1 MRLADALRIA
11 PRRVVAFTGAGGKST
26 AIGRLTSELSEES
39 HVIITS
45 TTKLHQRQSSLA
57 ESHLIAREPKDL
69 NPLGSLLDEHS
80 SVLVT
85 GEAAEGEP
93 KWVGVDAPTLDALH
107 TLSQETGCI
116 LLIEADGA
124 RGRSLKAPADHEPVV
139 PHYTD
144 LVVSV
149 VGLDVIGAPLN
160 DEWVH
165 RPERA
170 SSLLGLIEGEAI
182 KPEHVS
188 ALLCDPSGGLK
199 GVPEEA
205 EVRVL
210 LNKAETPER
219 QEHGRAIARLLL
231 TTSRVRAAV
240 LSSVSQTQPV
250 HEVFGRVAGIVLAAG
265 DSKRL
270 GHPKQLVH
278 WKGKPLVMYAVEAG
292 LGAGL
297 SPVVVVIGAEGET
310 VRKALEREPVIIVD
324 NPEWSAGLSTS
335 LRAGLVSVEENSE
348 AVVILLSD
356 MPFVRAGHV
365 GALVQEHRRTL
376 SPLVAPRAGGRRAN
390 PVLFDRS
397 TFFELNAVQGD
408 HGGRVLFEKS
418 SVTWVEFDETILFDL
433 DTPEDL
439 KRLKGLE

>member
-11 PRRVVAFTGAGGKST
+11 PKRVVAFTGAGGKST
-26 AIGRLTSELSEES
+26 AIGRITSELSNES
-39 HVIITS
+39 RVIITS
-45 TTKLHQRQSSLA
+45 TTKLHHRQSSLA
-57 ESHLIAREPKDL
+57 ESHLIARTPQDL
-69 NPLGSLLDEHS
+69 GHLPSMLDECS

-85 GEAAEGEP
+85 GEVAEGEP

-107 TLSQETGCI
+107 TLSQEIGCV

-139 PHYTD
+139 AHYAD
-144 LVVSV
+144 LVVPV

-210 LNKAETPER
+210 LNKAETLER
-219 QEHGRAIARLLL
+219 QEHGRTIASLLL
-231 TTSRVRAAV
+231 KASRMRAAV
-240 LSSVSQTQPV
+240 ISSVSQAQPV

-270 GHPKQLVH
+270 GQLKQLVH
-278 WKGKPLVMYAVEAG
+278 WRGKTLVMHAVEAG
-292 LGAGL
+292 MGADL
-297 SPVVVVIGAEGET
+297 WPLVVVVGAKGEA
-310 VRKALEREPVIIVD
+310 VRKALEKETVIIVD
-324 NPEWSAGLSTS
+324 NPDWSAGLSTS
-335 LRAGLVSVEENSE
+335 LRVGLYPVEGNSE
-348 AVVILLSD
+348 AVVVLLSD
-356 MPFVRAGHV
+356 MPFVRAEHV

-376 SPLVAPRAGGRRAN
+376 SPLVAPRAGGRRTN

-397 TFFELNAVQGD
+397 TFFDLKAVQGD
-408 HGGRVLFEKS
+408 QGGRALFQKFPIA
-418 SVTWVEFDETILFDL
+418 WVECEEAILFDI

-439 KRLKGLE
+439 QRLKELE

>member
-11 PRRVVAFTGAGGKST
+11 PKRVVAFTGAGGKST
-26 AIGRLTSELSEES
+26 AIGRITRELSQES
-39 HVIITS
+39 RVVLTS
-45 TTKLHQRQSSLA
+45 TTKLHHRQSTLA
-57 ESHLIAREPKDL
+57 ESHLIARTPQDL
-69 NPLGSLLDEHS
+69 DRLPSLLDECL

-85 GEAAEGEP
+85 GEVEEGEP
-93 KWVGVDAPTLDALH
+93 KWGGVDAPTLDAIH
-107 TLSQETGCI
+107 ALSQEIGCV

-139 PHYTD
+139 PPYAD
-144 LVVSV
+144 LVVPV

-160 DEWVH
+160 DEMVH

-170 SSLLGLIEGEAI
+170 SSLLGLIEGEVI

-219 QEHGRAIARLLL
+219 QEQGRTIASLLL
-231 TTSRVRAAV
+231 TASRIRAAV
-240 LSSVSQTQPV
+240 VSSVFQAQPV
-250 HEVFGRVAGIVLAAG
+250 YEVFGRVAGIVLAAG

-270 GHPKQLVH
+270 GRLKQLVH
-278 WKGKPLVMYAVEAG
+278 WRGKTLVMHAVEAG
-292 LGAGL
+292 RGADL
-297 SPVVVVIGAEGET
+297 WPLVVVIGAEGEA
-310 VRKALEREPVIIVD
+310 VSKELEKESLFIVD
-324 NPEWSAGLSTS
+324 NPDWSAGLSTS
-335 LRAGLVSVEENSE
+335 LRAGLGPVEGNSE
-348 AVVILLSD
+348 AVVVLLSD
-356 MPFVRAGHV
+356 MPFVRAEHIK
-365 GALVQEHRRTL
+365 ALVQEHRRTL
-376 SPLVAPRAGGRRAN
+376 SPLVAPRAGGRRTN

-397 TFFELNAVQGD
+397 TFLDLKAAQGD
-408 HGGRVLFEKS
+408 QGGRGLFQKFPIA
-418 SVTWVEFDETILFDL
+418 WVECEESTLFDI

-439 KRLKGLE
+439 QRLKELE

>member
-1 MRLADALRIA
+1 MRLADALRIT

-26 AIGRLTSELSEES
+26 AIGRLASELSEEG
-39 HVIITS
+39 HVILTS
-45 TTKLHQRQSSLA
+45 TTKLEHRQSSLA
-57 ESHLIAREPKDL
+57 ESHLTAREPNDL
-69 NPLGSLLDEHS
+69 DALGPLLDEHP

-85 GEAAEGEP
+85 GEAAVGEP
-93 KWVGVDAPTLDALH
+93 KWAGVDAPTLDALH
-107 TLSQETGCI
+107 TFSQEMGCV

-139 PHYTD
+139 PHYAD
-144 LVVSV
+144 LVVPV
-149 VGLDVIGAPLN
+149 VGLDVIGAPL
-160 DEWVH
+160 DEEWVH

-199 GVPEEA
+199 GVPEGA

-210 LNKAETPER
+210 LNKAETAER
-219 QEHGRAIARLLL
+219 QGHGRAIASLLL
-231 TTSRVRAAV
+231 TASRVRAAV
-240 LSSVSQTQPV
+240 LSNVFHAQPV

-270 GHPKQLVH
+270 GHPKQLVR
-278 WKGKPLVMYAVEAG
+278 WRGKPLVIHAVEAG
-292 LGAGL
+292 IRAKL
-297 SPVVVVIGAEGET
+297 SPLVVVIGAAGAA
-310 VRKALEREPVIIVD
+310 VRKALEKEPVIIVD

-335 LRAGLVSVEENSE
+335 LRVGLVSVEEDSE

-356 MPFVRAGHV
+356 TPFVRSEHV
-365 GALVQEHRRTL
+365 EALVQEHRRTL
-376 SPLVAPRAGGRRAN
+376 APLVAPRAGGRRAN
-390 PVLFDRS
+390 PILFDRN
-397 TFFELNAVQGD
+397 TFFELKAVQGD
-408 HGGRVLFEKS
+408 QGGRALFRKFPL
-418 SVTWVEFDETILFDL
+418 TWVECEEAILFDL

-439 KRLKGLE
+439 QRLMEFE